1 MGMKKSTGLV
11 LLLCVIAVMF
21 VVSCVKQVEI
31 VIPGIP
37 SNLRM
42 TALVGV
48 EGVELRWDAVNGA
61 ESYDVTLTKID
72 ASGSREIVGTYNT
85 TNTYYLITR
94 DNVGAGTFNWSVSAK
109 NTAGSSAG
117 KPGDAFTLEPEP
129 EPEPVY
135 GLILTLVETPDLSA
149 NRDEIPEIHILDLSE
164 SSPSGERLSRD
175 VEVYNLN
182 FIAAH
187 IRYGQISGGDSRE
200 NMSVQLM
207 VEKIGSGVAKRWPD
221 SDTEFLLDE
230 DGELLFGVN
239 NLGGNFNPNLE
250 PGDYYLWAR
259 AAWDI
264 SIQST
269 KKPFKIVALSET
281 IDASIKVYNQG
292 TEYLDK
298 VCGLATEVELDYEVS
313 ITDANLFNELFYSFV
328 IAQLGS
334 DASESVTLEAT
345 FVGETKFA
353 TTVTYATECTKYATL
368 TLDGTLTRVY
378 WDDVEKEATEAQF
391 YLADILIDEH
401 VFVLD
406 MADPTALLTLELPA
420 GFSSTE
426 PASLT
431 NATLTFLASDTKC
444 LQPYDEKITFEV
456 YVEKGISSW
465 FEEFSFFDEEIILG
479 DNSIWNNEITINAT
493 YNASKTSSTN
503 PDEAEAVLLFDI
515 PIMDFATITAT
526 MSVHDCCCLDCTVE
540 LGPCEEPDVLLSHA
554 TEVSTQFVV
563 DNVFFSSL
571 LDAADLFTYEGFLGE
586 ASNPLIPASPTQATL
601 TVKFADAL
609 WSETEWESIS
619 WAIYDADWSL
629 FSALVYDP
637 IISATGS
644 ITGVCSGWATK
655 TEVTFTGTL
664 TADSEEAA
672 TETSLTL
679 IATAVDA
686 TGNEFYI
693 ELPFL
698 FDTLPPTLTHF
709 TAFRDQY
716 NNHSWVEFKFDQEPE
731 SAELAVVTNGGTF
744 EYDLSDAEPIDGIP
758 NAYRMETGI
767 TLPYSSAVTLNA
779 TATDLAGNVGFST
792 KTNTVSLSES
802 R

>member
-11 LLLCVIAVMF
+11 LLLCVVAVMF

-31 VIPGIP
+31 VIPSIP
-37 SNLRM
+37 SNLRI

-48 EGVELRWDAVNGA
+48 AGVELRWDAVDGA
-61 ESYDVTLTKID
+61 ASYDVTLTRVD
-72 ASGSREIVGTYNT
+72 ASGSREIIGTYNT
-85 TNTYYLITR
+85 TNTYYLVTR
-94 DNVGAGTFNWSVSAK
+94 DNVGAGSFNWSVSAK

-129 EPEPVY
+129 EPDPIY

-149 NRDEIPEIHILDLSE
+149 SRDVIPEIHILDLSE
-164 SSPSGERLSRD
+164 SSPSGERLSRGAD
-175 VEVYNLN
+175 VYNLN
-182 FIAAH
+182 FLTAH
-187 IRYGQISGGDSRE
+187 ISYEQIFGSESRE

-207 VEKIGSGVAKRWPD
+207 VEKVGSGVAKRWPD

-230 DGELLFGVN
+230 EGELVFGVN
-239 NLGGNFNPNLE
+239 NLGNNFTPNLE
-250 PGDYYLWAR
+250 PGNYYLWAR

-264 SIQST
+264 SVQST
-269 KKPFKIVALSET
+269 KKPFIIVELNET
-281 IDASIKVYNQG
+281 LDASIKVYNQD
-292 TEYLDK
+292 TEYSDK

-313 ITDANLFNELFYSFV
+313 ITDGGVFDELFYSFV

-345 FVGETKFA
+345 FAGETEFA

-368 TLDGTLTRVY
+368 TLDGTLTRVF
-378 WDDVEKEATEAQF
+378 WDDVEKEATEVQIG
-391 YLADILIDEH
+391 LMNILINEH

-406 MADPTALLTLELPA
+406 LADPTALLTLELPA

-465 FEEFSFFDEEIILG
+465 FEEFAFFDEEIILG
-479 DNSIWNNEITINAT
+479 DNSVWNNEITIIGT

-503 PDEAEAVLLFDI
+503 PDEAEAILLFDI
-515 PIMDFATITAT
+515 PIMDYATVTAT
-526 MSVHDCCCLDCTVE
+526 MSVHDCCCLDCMVE
-540 LGPCEEPDVLLSHA
+540 LGPCEEPDTLLSHA

-571 LDAADLFTYEGFLGE
+571 LEDDDIFVYEGFLGE
-586 ASNPLIPASPTQATL
+586 AANPLIPASPTQATL

-609 WSETEWESIS
+609 WSEAEWENIN
-619 WAIYDADWSL
+619 WAVYDSDWSL

-637 IISATGS
+637 IISATS
-644 ITGVCSGWATK
+644 LTTGVCSGWATK

-731 SAELAVVTNGGTF
+731 SAELAIVTNGGTF
-744 EYDLSDAEPIDGIP
+744 EYDLDDAEPIGGIP

-779 TATDLAGNVGFST
+779 TATDLAGNIGFST